1 MHIFYLFTPIQVH
14 DTKINWQA
22 FRHQLETLDDSALRA
37 LRCVGINPAFVNRIV
52 TSGADLPIRTADEV
66 NLARIYSR
74 AYAAFQLRDICNEI
88 PLHQISTR
96 YDVLRGS
103 VQNLAQTC
111 HGFAAGMVKFCDR
124 MGWGM
129 LSAVL
134 EHMIDR
140 LRAGARADLLEMA
153 QVVFVKSRMARILWE
168 NGFKGVRALAEA
180 RVEDLVP
187 VMMMAQARRKVQGE
201 AAEKLK
207 RKLLDKAEV
216 IVSSANRLWQQQQL
230 LELEE

>member
-1 MHIFYLFTPIQVH
+1 
-14 DTKINWQA
+14 
-22 FRHQLETLDDSALRA
+22 
-37 LRCVGINPAFVNRIV
+37 
-52 TSGADLPIRTADEV
+52 
-66 NLARIYSR
+66 
-74 AYAAFQLRDICNEI
+74 
-88 PLHQISTR
+88 
-96 YDVLRGS
+96 
-103 VQNLAQTC
+103 
-111 HGFAAGMVKFCDR
+111 

-168 NGFKGVRALAEA
+168 NGFKSVRALAEA
-180 RVEDLVP
+180 RVEDLVS

-201 AAEKLK
+201 AAEKL
-207 RKLLDKAEV
+207 RGKLLEKAEV
-216 IVSSANRLWQQQQL
+216 IVSSANRLWQKQQL